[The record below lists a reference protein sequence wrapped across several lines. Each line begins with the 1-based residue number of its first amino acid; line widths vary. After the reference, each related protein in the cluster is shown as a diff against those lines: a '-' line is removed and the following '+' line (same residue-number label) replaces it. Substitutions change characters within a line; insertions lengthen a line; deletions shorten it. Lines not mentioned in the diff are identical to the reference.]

1 MKLKLLAMLM
11 LYSANPVFAQDKD
24 RDSDFLYL
32 GKTSAIEDRAAGTH
46 NAGNIGLFF
55 ENRGKLYPR
64 RLSQGPSGEFP
75 INSGKH
81 YIYRINPMVGV
92 PGNVIQGRY
101 TDNEEWEAVGGYH
114 NSDYTK
120 IAFSDNNRTWPS
132 GEWPVKDAAGNPVI
146 LSDQDSYCVY
156 DDANN
161 SVTKLGLQVAQ
172 TGYTY
177 GVKFAQNILFY
188 KYELTNNGEND
199 LDSLYFNL
207 YCDIDIGNISGG
219 APEYADDKVG
229 FSKERN
235 LLYFYDSGYSS
246 EWPGNKTG
254 QFGIALLRTPQ
265 INGSELGATDMHY
278 NREEHDI
285 DRDDIQYAILS
296 GDTSFLG
303 IPELFG
309 NFFHTGS
316 GHDLH
321 FDDLSTIPSAGLGIL
336 ANISSGPYVL
346 NRGDTLTFYTALIGA
361 DNNAELLETHDM
373 ALKILNLNFNISK
386 PPATPALSA
395 VAGDGRVTLFWD
407 DAAEASVDNF
417 SGEQDFEGY
426 RLYRSTDQGVHWD
439 QYDRNADPSVGVDP
453 VPIADYDVSNEIGLD
468 SGLRYSFIDSNVTN
482 GFNYW
487 YTVTSYDRGD
497 TTLESLES
505 ARGNNL
511 DAKNLASVIPSASA
525 IDRTPVSSGEVVHSG
540 SGTSNYL
547 LNVKPPDLDS
557 LASRSYEVSFS
568 YNYRKDHGRL
578 KTRVS
583 IEITDST
590 KTLAENYQIKF
601 ISPENLY
608 LINLST
614 DLEIGTNPKRYRSGA
629 KYTLNPGLK
638 VGLTDPDPN
647 APPEDLPR
655 AGDVISINFATT
667 TIRSDGDTVVASR
680 AFDLNQPMTTSDG
693 ITYALQAPE
702 MIGPVI
708 RVSGSDAFNLEF
720 SVSDESAIMDET
732 YFLAV
737 TPGGFEGSRGFIG
750 LLVQTAAL
758 DTVAHP
764 DSLFNNDTFD
774 FNGLTV
780 GVTFPDNQPPGTGN
794 IFSVETVV
802 PRKPNI
808 KDRYTFNIQGAAVS
822 KQQLSRKMENIK
834 VVPNPYLVSSLYEEE
849 FGELRYEP
857 VRQIRFINLPSK
869 CTIHIFSV
877 AGQRIK
883 KIEHEA
889 NNGSEAWDLRSDGGR
904 EIAPGVYVFVVKSAG
919 GEFLGRFAVIK

>member
-1 MKLKLLAMLM
+1 MKFKVLVLITLL
-11 LYSANPVFAQDKD
+11 SASPALAQEKNQD
-24 RDSDFLYL
+24 RDILSW

-81 YIYRINPMVGV
+81 YIYRINPMVGL

-120 IAFSDNNRTWPS
+120 MAFSDNDRTWPS
-132 GEWPVKDAAGNPVI
+132 GEWPVRDTAGNPVI

-161 SVTKLGLQVAQ
+161 SVKKLNIQVAQ
-172 TGYTY
+172 TGYAF

-188 KYELTNNGEND
+188 KYEITSSSGED

-235 LLYFYDSGYSS
+235 LLWFYDTGYSS

-265 INGSELGATDMHY
+265 VNGTELGVTDMHY

-285 DRDDIQYAILS
+285 DRDDIQYALMS

-309 NFFHTGS
+309 NFFHTGQT
-316 GHDLH
+316 GNLH
-321 FDDLSTIPSAGLGIL
+321 FDDLSTIPSSGLGIL
-336 ANISSGPYVL
+336 ANISSGPYQL
-346 NRGDTLTFYTALIGA
+346 NHGDTLTFYTALIGA
-361 DNNAELLETHDM
+361 ENNTELLETHDM

-386 PPATPALSA
+386 PPASPVLSA
-395 VAGDGRVTLFWD
+395 VPGDGKVTLFWD
-407 DAAEASVDNF
+407 DLAEASVDNF

-426 RLYRSTDQGVHWD
+426 RLYRSVDQGVHWD
-439 QYDRNADPSVGVDP
+439 QHDRNADPSVGVDP
-453 VPIADYDVSNEIGLD
+453 VPIADYDVSNERGLD
-468 SGLRYSFIDSNVTN
+468 SGLRYSFIDSTVIN

-505 ARGNNL
+505 ARGNNI
-511 DAKNLASVIPSASA
+511 DAKNLAQAIPSAAA
-525 IDRTPVSSGEVVHSG
+525 IDRTPVSSSEVVHSG
-540 SGTSNYL
+540 SGLSNYQ
-547 LNVKPPDLDS
+547 LNIRPPDLDS
-557 LASRSYEVSFS
+557 LQERTYDVHFG
-568 YNYRKDHGRL
+568 YTYRKDHGRL
-578 KTRVS
+578 KTRVN
-583 IEITDST
+583 IEVTDSS

-601 ISPENLY
+601 TSTENLY
-608 LINLST
+608 LINLTT

-638 VGLTDPDPN
+638 VALSDDPN
-647 APPEDLPR
+647 APAEDLPK
-655 AGDVISINFATT
+655 AGDVISINFSTFA
-667 TIRSDGDTVVASR
+667 RRDGQDTVVAGRPLS
-680 AFDLNQPMTTSDG
+680 LNQPMTTTDG
-693 ITYALQAPE
+693 VTYTLQAPE
-702 MIGPVI
+702 QIKQIV
-708 RVSGSDAFNLEF
+708 RVSGSEAFNLEF
-720 SVSDESAIMDET
+720 SVSDESLLLDEI
-732 YFLAV
+732 YFISV
-737 TPGGFEGSRGFIG
+737 TGSGFEGGKGFIG
-750 LLVQTAAL
+750 LLVQNAAL
-758 DTVAHP
+758 DTVLRP
-764 DSLFNNDTFD
+764 DSLFNQDSFE
-774 FNGLTV
+774 FNGLSV
-780 GVTFPDNQPPGTGN
+780 QVSFPDNQPPGTGN

-802 PRKPNI
+802 PRQPNI
-808 KDRYTFNIQGAAVS
+808 QDRYSFSLKGSVIS
-822 KQQLSRKMENIK
+822 KQQLSTKMKNIK
-834 VVPNPYLVSSLYEEE
+834 AVPNPYLVSSLYEEE

-857 VRQIRFINLPSK
+857 VRQMRFINLPSK

-877 AGQRIK
+877 AGERIK
-883 KIEHEA
+883 KIDHEA
-889 NNGSEAWDLRSDGGR
+889 TEGSATWDLRSDGGR
-904 EIAPGVYVFVVKSAG
+904 EIAPGIYIYVVKSG
-919 GEFLGRFAVIK
+919 SDEFLGRFAVIK